1 LRAFSLRCTACS
13 SERSLTNPACIAFR
27 GFAGFCSENFTD
39 RRNDREKIQQGAI
52 VFRSRPPRTRVW
64 NDLMVIQILVNRAKL
79 FSLSRERVWL
89 FAMVLVLATIFAYR
103 PTWNGNFVW
112 DDDFYVTKN
121 ALLTAPDGLRRIWFS
136 LESPSQYF
144 PLTYTS
150 FRIERTLWGLRPTG
164 YHWVN
169 ILLHTAN
176 ALLLWR
182 LLTEL
187 RVPGAWLAAGIFA
200 LHPVQVESVAW
211 ITERKNTLMAFFFLL
226 TLLGWARFIDERNQ
240 QAIQR
245 SRAHRKQRAK
255 EVTQAG
261 KPNPSSWRFY
271 WLALIFYL
279 LALCSKAT
287 ACTLPAALFLILWLQ
302 KKRIDWRRI
311 LQIAPFIAL
320 GLAMGLMAI
329 WWERYHQ
336 FALGPMFAF
345 GPLERLIIAT
355 HAVWFYLGKLFWP
368 AKLTFIYPQWTVEP
382 NNPFSYIWLVA
393 ATALCAA
400 IYFARRYVGRSV
412 EVAAAFFVATL
423 SPVLGFIMLYTFRYT
438 FVADHYQYLAC
449 IGPIALVSAGLVKL
463 TNSVGYGPRFL
474 SVLGILIFSALGL
487 LTWRQ
492 SASYR
497 DSETLWR
504 TTIDKNPGCWMA
516 ETNLG
521 SELLEGG
528 DIDGAIVHLEKSLR
542 LKFDVPE
549 PHNNLTYAL
558 FRKGDAD
565 AAIAEAH
572 VALNFDPNNG
582 GTHAV
587 LGMALMTKGLLDEA
601 IAQLSKA
608 VEILPNHS
616 HAHYNLAVAL
626 AEKGET
632 VDAIAHYEKAIEA
645 QPDLFEALT
654 NLAWIFAS
662 SSDANIRNGPK
673 AVELAEEA
681 YRVTGNTSPVVLRT
695 LAAAYA
701 TNKSFDKALETSRRA
716 LQSAQEQRNSELA
729 ETIRREMSLYQVGLP
744 YRAP

>member
-1 LRAFSLRCTACS
+1 
-13 SERSLTNPACIAFR
+13 
-27 GFAGFCSENFTD
+27 
-39 RRNDREKIQQGAI
+39 
-52 VFRSRPPRTRVW
+52 
-64 NDLMVIQILVNRAKL
+64 VNKAKL
-79 FSLSRERVWL
+79 FSSSRARIWL
-89 FAMVLVLATIFAYR
+89 FAIVLALATIFVYR
-103 PTWNGNFVW
+103 PSWNGGFVW
-112 DDDFYVTKN
+112 DDDLYVTKN
-121 ALLTAPDGLRRIWFS
+121 RLLTAPDGLRRIWFS

-150 FRIERTLWGLRPTG
+150 FRMERSLWGLKPTG

-182 LLTEL
+182 LLAEL

-211 ITERKNTLMAFFFLL
+211 ITERKNVLMAFFFLL
-226 TLLGWARFIDERNQ
+226 TLLAWTRFIDQSNQRPIERSK
-240 QAIQR
+240 ALG
-245 SRAHRKQRAK
+245 KQRPK
-255 EVTQAG
+255 EVIQSD
-261 KPNPSSWRFY
+261 KLNPLSWRFY
-271 WLALIFYL
+271 CLALIFYV

-302 KKRIDWRRI
+302 KKPIGWRRC
-311 LQIAPFIAL
+311 LQIAPFIVL
-320 GLAMGLMAI
+320 GLAMGLMTI

-336 FALGPMFAF
+336 FTLGPMFAF
-345 GPLERLIIAT
+345 GALERLLVAT

-368 AKLTFIYPQWTVEP
+368 AKLTFIYPQWTLDP
-382 NNPFSYIWLVA
+382 NTPFSYIWLVA
-393 ATALCAA
+393 GIVLCAA
-400 IYFARRYVGRSV
+400 TYFARRYVGRSV
-412 EVAAAFFVATL
+412 EVAAVFFVATL
-423 SPVLGFIMLYTFRYT
+423 SPVLGFLMLYTFRYT
-438 FVADHYQYLAC
+438 FVADHYQYVAC

-463 TNSVGYGPRFL
+463 TNSMSYGPRFL
-474 SVLGILIFSALGL
+474 SALAILLFSALGF

-504 TTIDKNPGCWMA
+504 TTIARNPGCWMA

-521 SELLEGG
+521 SDLLEAG
-528 DIDGAIVHLEKSLR
+528 DVEGAISHLEKSLR
-542 LKFDVPE
+542 LKFDLPE
-549 PHNNLTYAL
+549 SHNSLTYAL
-558 FRKGDAD
+558 FRKGDTD

-572 VALNFDPNNG
+572 VALNLDPHNAD
-582 GTHAV
+582 TRAA

-608 VEILPNHS
+608 VEIFPGYTDAHYKTVDILPNYT

-632 VDAIAHYEKAIEA
+632 ADAIAHYEKAIEA
-645 QPDLFEALT
+645 KPDFLEALT

-662 SSDANIRNGPK
+662 SSDANIRNGPR
-673 AVELAEEA
+673 AVELAEKA
-681 YRVTGNTSPVVLRT
+681 SRLTSNTSPVVLRT

-716 LQSAQEQRNSELA
+716 LRSAQEQPNFELA
-729 ETIRREMSLYQVGLP
+729 ETIRREMSLYEVGLP